1 MSDNKVL
8 TVEQV
13 SEELQLGV
21 ATIRDMIRRGIL
33 PAARIGK
40 QYRIKRVDVD
50 RLLET
55 GEPQQIK

>member
-1 MSDNKVL
+1 MAERNLMLIEEVAEYLRISAN
-8 TVEQV
+8 TV
-13 SEELQLGV
+13 
-21 ATIRDMIRRGIL
+21 RNMIDRGEL

-55 GEPQQIK
+55 GEPEQTK